1 MDAPRRDALEPD
13 RATLETWLRAFAD
26 AAFDHLARLPTVSAA
41 GRVGPEGAAIAQ
53 AVSRPIPEE
62 PFAGGAPELAALVTR
77 AAEAALNT
85 IGPGYLAY
93 IPGGG
98 LPTSAIAD
106 FMADVLNRY

>member
-1 MDAPRRDALEPD
+1 MAATRRDALEPD
-13 RATLETWLRAFAD
+13 RETFESWLRAFVDTAL
-26 AAFDHLARLPTVSAA
+26 DHLAKLPTASAA
-41 GRVGPEGAAIAQ
+41 GRVGPEGVAIAQ

-62 PFAGGAPELAALVTR
+62 PFPGGAPELAALVTR
-77 AAEAALNT
+77 AAEGALNT